1 MLQLKKVALK
11 KEIGYHK
18 VSCAQDYFDYF
29 FIPCGE
35 VRVQDRA
42 AGPS

>member
-18 VSCAQDYFDYF
+18 VSCAQHYFDYF

-42 AGPS
+42 TGTS